1 MWIWFELCIKDGVV
15 GVVIEIDGFGGE
27 ESLGRYDG
35 GSGDWV
41 WFWRVEIEGDSRF
54 GVDDEGSVGWW
65 VGWSWG
71 LLVWIVILLLF
82 IEVVCE
88 MRLGMCSLWFFKNWM
103 FFDMRIVFVVG
114 L

>member
-41 WFWRVEIEGDSRF
+41 
-54 GVDDEGSVGWW
+54 
-65 VGWSWG
+65 
-71 LLVWIVILLLF
+71 
-82 IEVVCE
+82 
-88 MRLGMCSLWFFKNWM
+88 
-103 FFDMRIVFVVG
+103 
-114 L
+114 